1 MERESKRAQNNA
13 KSNTKHAKSNKTRL
27 FFCFF
32 SPVRFLMR
40 VLVNCVCCYKKNI
53 MLWRA
58 AAAAARAVT
67 RIHQVTID
75 GQGQAV

>member
-1 MERESKRAQNNA
+1 MERESKRAQNTHQ
-13 KSNTKHAKSNKTRL
+13 KQQNTPLFLL
-27 FFCFF
+27 FFTGSVFKK
-32 SPVRFLMR
+32 RMR

-58 AAAAARAVT
+58 AAAAAAARAVT